1 MFIIDRHC
9 KHKIQSATKYNFIY
23 LFFIYVHQVSSQL
36 ELWANEL
43 ERNQNEVITTL
54 SEAESR
60 LSRHNES
67 VAQMQAAVYQ
77 ALEQGEQLAQ
87 VIC

>member
-1 MFIIDRHC
+1 MIIKSIVFIV
-9 KHKIQSATKYNFIY
+9 N
-23 LFFIYVHQVSSQL
+23 QVSSQL

-60 LSRHNES
+60 LSRHNDS

-87 VIC
+87 VIYTNCI

>member
-1 MFIIDRHC
+1 MLIYCVFI
-9 KHKIQSATKYNFIY
+9 N
-23 LFFIYVHQVSSQL
+23 VNQVSSQL
-36 ELWANEL
+36 ELWANEF

-54 SEAESR
+54 TEAESR

-77 ALEQGEQLAQ
+77 QLEQGEQLAQ
-87 VIC
+87 VIIFNCILNCQILNI

>member
-1 MFIIDRHC
+1 M
-9 KHKIQSATKYNFIY
+9 
-23 LFFIYVHQVSSQL
+23 SSQL

-60 LSRHNES
+60 LSRHNDS
-67 VAQMQAAVYQ
+67 VSQMQAAVYQ

-87 VIC
+87 VIDIFTYCIQTCNNEHNVCCVFIRCWINLELV

>member
-1 MFIIDRHC
+1 MICVGVYFHFINV
-9 KHKIQSATKYNFIY
+9 T
-23 LFFIYVHQVSSQL
+23 QVSSQL

-43 ERNQNEVITTL
+43 ERNQNEVINTL

-60 LSRHNES
+60 LSRHNDS
-67 VAQMQAAVYQ
+67 VSQMQSAVYQ

-87 VIC
+87 VINISTMS

>member
-1 MFIIDRHC
+1 M
-9 KHKIQSATKYNFIY
+9 
-23 LFFIYVHQVSSQL
+23 SSQL

-60 LSRHNES
+60 LSRHNDS
-67 VAQMQAAVYQ
+67 VSQMQSAVYQ

-87 VIC
+87 VINLSILFKIISVYKYF

>member
-1 MFIIDRHC
+1 MF
-9 KHKIQSATKYNFIY
+9 
-23 LFFIYVHQVSSQL
+23 FFIVNQVSSQL
-36 ELWANEL
+36 ELWANEF

-54 SEAESR
+54 TEAEAR

-77 ALEQGEQLAQ
+77 QLEQGEQLAQ
-87 VIC
+87 VMIYLL

>member
-1 MFIIDRHC
+1 VQRKNSFSTKVLFYLFI
-9 KHKIQSATKYNFIY
+9 F
-23 LFFIYVHQVSSQL
+23 LFFIYVFQVSSQL

-54 SEAESR
+54 AEAETR
-60 LSRHNES
+60 LSRHNDS

-87 VIC
+87 VN

>member
-1 MFIIDRHC
+1 MIIKIIVIID
-9 KHKIQSATKYNFIY
+9 N
-23 LFFIYVHQVSSQL
+23 QVSSQL

-60 LSRHNES
+60 LSRHNDS

-87 VIC
+87 VIYILIEFEFHFIKYSFICL

>member
-1 MFIIDRHC
+1 MIEYTLIILNYC
-9 KHKIQSATKYNFIY
+9 
-23 LFFIYVHQVSSQL
+23 FFFNVNQVSSQL
-36 ELWANEL
+36 ELWANEF

-54 SEAESR
+54 TEAEAR

-77 ALEQGEQLAQ
+77 QLEQGEQLAQ
-87 VIC
+87 VMIYLL

>member
-1 MFIIDRHC
+1 MIIKTIVIID
-9 KHKIQSATKYNFIY
+9 N
-23 LFFIYVHQVSSQL
+23 QVSSQL

-60 LSRHNES
+60 LSRHNDS

-87 VIC
+87 VIYILIEFELHFIKYSFICL

>member
-1 MFIIDRHC
+1 M
-9 KHKIQSATKYNFIY
+9 
-23 LFFIYVHQVSSQL
+23 SSQL
-36 ELWANEL
+36 EFWANEL

-60 LSRHNES
+60 LSHHNDS

-87 VIC
+87 VTNC